1 VNRRILKGIMPTCNQ
16 GKSKIVMMFRSGN
29 FWLAPR
35 TYCSVAGKEMYME
48 LKIACSETGVAV
60 GTIDDH
66 RIRYEGS

>member
-1 VNRRILKGIMPTCNQ
+1 M
-16 GKSKIVMMFRSGN
+16 SRSGN

-35 TYCSVAGKEMYME
+35 TYYNGAGKEMYME
-48 LKIACSETGVAV
+48 LKIACNETCVEV